1 MGAEMLLHDTLASAV
16 WDILY
21 LPRVSLKERKKVL
34 ACAPPAPFEF
44 PQFFPCL
51 ILQHSSKGS
60 ANMLVLQT
68 EPARVREVENATTLA
83 SAHEDVEGLV
93 RKVILLR
100 GELVEVRQ
108 AWEVVKEKFCS
119 LSDVSADGLQWL
131 VVSEKEH
138 QEHFEELSFLW
149 AWGSELCLAF
159 PGPPRVR
166 NYLLEGMQAAALHHV
181 EVVEALTTLRA
192 AVSSVVELVL
202 ERSPDESFWVEVMD
216 ELVAKF

>member
-1 MGAEMLLHDTLASAV
+1 
-16 WDILY
+16 
-21 LPRVSLKERKKVL
+21 
-34 ACAPPAPFEF
+34 
-44 PQFFPCL
+44 
-51 ILQHSSKGS
+51 
-60 ANMLVLQT
+60 
-68 EPARVREVENATTLA
+68 
-83 SAHEDVEGLV
+83 
-93 RKVILLR
+93 
-100 GELVEVRQ
+100 
-108 AWEVVKEKFCS
+108 VVKEKFCS

-159 PGPPRVR
+159 PGPPQVR

-181 EVVEALTTLRA
+181 EVVGALTTLRA